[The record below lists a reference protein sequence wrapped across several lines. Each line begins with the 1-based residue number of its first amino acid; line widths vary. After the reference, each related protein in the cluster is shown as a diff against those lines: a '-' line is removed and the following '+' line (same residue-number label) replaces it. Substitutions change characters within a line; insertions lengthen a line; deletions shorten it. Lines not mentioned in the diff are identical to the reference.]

1 MKINPQISK
10 FNACLPDSLAQS
22 VKYKALKFSILTS
35 FFFILTSSFAQTTRT
50 FNVYLRS
57 NFGTDTMWDGNVI
70 RVFGMTGLLSA
81 SPRIPAK
88 TIYCNEG
95 DTVIL
100 NALNISQNE
109 HHTIHLHG
117 LDVDTRN
124 DGDPMTSF
132 SLEHM
137 QDTTYTFIAKHAGT
151 YLYHCHVGDVV
162 HVQMGMYG
170 LIVVKAANEVNTAYT
185 GGPAFDQSYNWILSE
200 VDKSWHDTVP
210 AHDPITDTIH
220 LPPYHPDYF
229 LINGKSET
237 QLPVNDSIKIS
248 GAQGEF
254 IYLRIGGIGFFTNRI
269 IFPSFLNSK
278 IIDSDGRPLPYE
290 IISDTLEI
298 APGERYGVLL
308 NPSAQLSENISVE
321 YMDMNTDSIWST
333 QLVPVSING
342 FAGGNEKNTAAG
354 GSFEVIPNPNQ
365 GKFLLKIFPKKG
377 EIYELVITDVS
388 GNAVFRSKIQDA
400 PSIISPGLE
409 KGIYFCTLFSEGK
422 TAVTEKIIVM
432 Q

>member
-1 MKINPQISK
+1 MIIIFS
-10 FNACLPDSLAQS
+10 LPFWEGRGGA
-22 VKYKALKFSILTS
+22 
-35 FFFILTSSFAQTTRT
+35 SFAQTTRT

-100 NALNISQNE
+100 NALSISQDE
-109 HHTIHLHG
+109 HHTVHLHG

-132 SLEHM
+132 WLEHM
-137 QDTTYTFIAKHAGT
+137 QDTTYTFVAKHAGT

-170 LIVVKAANEVNTAYT
+170 LIVVKAANEESTAFT
-185 GGPAFDQSYNWILSE
+185 GGPSFDKSYNWILSE
-200 VDKSWHDTVP
+200 VDKSWHDTIPV
-210 AHDPITDTIH
+210 HDPIADTIH

-237 QLPVNDSIKIS
+237 QVQVNDSIKIS

-254 IYLRIGGIGFFTNRI
+254 IYLRTGAIGFFTNRI

-298 APGERYGVLL
+298 APGERYGVML
-308 NPSAQLSENISVE
+308 NPAAQVSGNISVE
-321 YMDMNTDSIWST
+321 YIDMNTDSTWNT
-333 QLVPVSING
+333 QVVPVNING
-342 FAGGNEKNTAAG
+342 FASEDESVAACR
-354 GSFEVIPNPNQ
+354 SFEVFPNPNT
-365 GKFLLKIFPKKG
+365 GKFLLKISSKEGGIPDLL
-377 EIYELVITDVS
+377 IRDVL
-388 GNAVFRSKIQDA
+388 GNLVFRSKIQD
-400 PSIISPGLE
+400 SSSVISPGLE
-409 KGIYFCTLFSEGK
+409 KGIYFCTVLRDGKAEG
-422 TAVTEKIIVM
+422 TEKIIVL